1 MKRQGKILS
10 GILSLAMIIGLIPS
24 TVFADTTVYTA
35 GTYMGTSTV
44 KADED
49 NDFDDYELTL
59 ALEVDEAGIIQ
70 GLNVTPEITGRNKKY
85 VNRALTGEVLDA
97 ETPEETGI
105 ISQVTGKSVDTAMTM
120 EMDAVSS
127 ATCSSA
133 AMKDAVHQ
141 AAAAAAATKTVTKS
155 VDTVALAEA
164 IESAKTAEA
173 PDANAYTEESIK
185 AYNESVAAAIE
196 SAQAVLDAAESQE
209 AVDAANAAL
218 NEALAKAKES
228 LVEKD
233 AVFVTMNI
241 PFADY
246 YASEG
251 VTDYV
256 DIVTTATSNKFAS
269 TTGLAKGTY
278 NNGESILGVTAPVK
292 MAASAYAELKDQI
305 TDSSAS
311 YYFTVLEEEP
321 AVYKELT
328 YAEGSYAFSAA
339 AGAAGDASSIT
350 VSEAYGSRYG
360 NYQIDLEGVLT
371 AGGVTINGETQTIS
385 GMILETSAGNFGL
398 ACLEN
403 YWLGTRVTDVEVAFS
418 AEGATVLTNHGG
430 LPFKQFAGLNGAT
443 VNGVKIIT
451 DKGIYNV
458 SCSVAL
464 KPYYTGT
471 VSAIQTGEKQITLK
485 GLPSDLENGRATVS
499 YSYQEE
505 GQRRPTTVKIAE
517 DAEIVNGVVE
527 TTEALDPERTY
538 TVTIASDN
546 YSDMTATVTV
556 ADQETYYVTMNVPF
570 DEYYAAEGVNDYVDV
585 VTTATSSKFK
595 GTTGLAKGTYNNGES
610 ILGVTAPVKMDRD
623 TYLKMLTAGAGE
635 SDDYYF
641 TNLEEEPAVFK
652 TLTLNE
658 DGSCSFSAAEGAA
671 GDASSITVS
680 EAYSSRYGN
689 YQIDLEGVLTAGGVT
704 INGETQTISGMIL
717 ETSAGNFGLAC
728 LENYWL
734 GTRVTDVEVAFS
746 AEGATVLT
754 NHGGLPFKQFAGLNG
769 ATVNGVKIITDKG
782 IYNVSCSVALK
793 PYYTGTVSAIQTGE
807 KQITLKGLPSD
818 LENGRATVSYSY
830 QEEGQRRP
838 TTVKIAEDAEI
849 VNGVVET
856 TEALDPERTY
866 TVTIASDNYSDMTA
880 TVKVPDQEAYY
891 VTMNVPF
898 DEYYAAEG
906 VNDYV
911 DVVTTATTSKF
922 KGTTGLAKGTYN
934 NGESILGVTAPVKMD
949 RDTYL
954 KMLMAG
960 TVETDDYYFTDLG
973 EEPAV
978 YKTLTLNEDGSC
990 SFSAAEGAAGDA
1002 SSITV
1007 SEAYSSRYGNYQ
1019 IDLEGVLTAGGV
1031 TINGETQT
1039 ISGMILETS
1048 AGNFGLACLEN
1059 YWLGTRVTDVEVAF
1073 SAEGATVLTNHGGL
1087 PFKQFAGL
1095 NGATVNGVKIITDKG
1110 IYNVS
1115 CSVAL
1120 KPYYTGTINA
1130 IQTGDNTILM
1140 RGLPSD
1146 LQNGKATV
1154 SYSYREEGQRR
1165 PTTVMIANAADIA
1178 DGVITTDT
1186 AIDPAY
1192 TYTVTIDS
1200 DNYSPMST
1208 TLILSNQETY
1218 YVTMNVPFTE
1228 YYAAEGTTQSVDIVT
1243 TATAN
1248 KFKGTT
1254 GLAKGTYNNGESILG
1269 VTTPVKMD
1277 KDTFMKVVGLG
1288 AADTENYYYTILDE
1302 EPAVY
1307 KTLTISEDGTYSF
1320 GAAEGTA
1327 GDASSITVSEAY
1339 SSRYGNYQIDLQ
1351 GVLTAGGVTINGE
1364 TQTISG
1370 MILETSAGNF
1380 GLACLENFW
1389 LGTRVTDV
1397 EVAFSAEGA
1406 PVMTNHGGLPFKQF
1420 AGLNGATVNGVK
1432 IITDKGIYNVP
1443 CGVALKPYFTGTVT
1457 AAAENNGQVSVSG
1470 LPENIDNAVMSVY
1483 YTEGTGRNRTTVYA
1497 AENVPVQEGKADMTN
1512 GLIGGKDYT
1521 VTINSD
1527 NYSTITAPNTVT
1539 GVALTE
1545 LSDDGKTIKVSN
1557 LADDLENPTVTL
1569 TYTNS
1574 DKETVTAVEN
1584 AALKDGAAELQRKLD
1599 GGVEYQVV
1607 INSENRNP
1615 VNGVSVSVPVTI
1627 TSAEITEGSK
1637 EDVKIVCN
1645 RLFDDFTG
1653 IRLDGKDL
1661 DSANYKAV
1669 SGSTEVTF
1677 AGEYTSTLA
1686 KGVHNVEFLYK
1697 DGSSVPTTLTVNE
1710 SKPADEQKPGDTSD
1724 DEKKGESKSESD
1736 PKSTSDKS
1744 SGAKS
1749 GSSSGSS
1756 SGSGSGKGSGSSSGS
1771 SSSASGAKT
1780 GDRSNAAAWAGILLA
1795 AVIAGIGAVIFR
1807 RKKAS
1812 N

>member
-1 MKRQGKILS
+1 M
-10 GILSLAMIIGLIPS
+10 
-24 TVFADTTVYTA
+24 
-35 GTYMGTSTV
+35 
-44 KADED
+44 
-49 NDFDDYELTL
+49 
-59 ALEVDEAGIIQ
+59 
-70 GLNVTPEITGRNKKY
+70 
-85 VNRALTGEVLDA
+85 
-97 ETPEETGI
+97 
-105 ISQVTGKSVDTAMTM
+105 
-120 EMDAVSS
+120 
-127 ATCSSA
+127 
-133 AMKDAVHQ
+133 
-141 AAAAAAATKTVTKS
+141 
-155 VDTVALAEA
+155 
-164 IESAKTAEA
+164 
-173 PDANAYTEESIK
+173 
-185 AYNESVAAAIE
+185 
-196 SAQAVLDAAESQE
+196 
-209 AVDAANAAL
+209 
-218 NEALAKAKES
+218 
-228 LVEKD
+228 
-233 AVFVTMNI
+233 
-241 PFADY
+241 
-246 YASEG
+246 
-251 VTDYV
+251 
-256 DIVTTATSNKFAS
+256 
-269 TTGLAKGTY
+269 
-278 NNGESILGVTAPVK
+278 
-292 MAASAYAELKDQI
+292 
-305 TDSSAS
+305 
-311 YYFTVLEEEP
+311 
-321 AVYKELT
+321 
-328 YAEGSYAFSAA
+328 
-339 AGAAGDASSIT
+339 
-350 VSEAYGSRYG
+350 
-360 NYQIDLEGVLT
+360 
-371 AGGVTINGETQTIS
+371 
-385 GMILETSAGNFGL
+385 
-398 ACLEN
+398 
-403 YWLGTRVTDVEVAFS
+403 
-418 AEGATVLTNHGG
+418 
-430 LPFKQFAGLNGAT
+430 
-443 VNGVKIIT
+443 
-451 DKGIYNV
+451 
-458 SCSVAL
+458 AL

-471 VSAIQTGEKQITLK
+471 VSAIQTGEKAIMLK
-485 GLPSDLENGRATVS
+485 GLPSDLENGKATVS
-499 YSYQEE
+499 YSFQEE

-635 SDDYYF
+635 S
-641 TNLEEEPAVFK
+641 
-652 TLTLNE
+652 
-658 DGSCSFSAAEGAA
+658 
-671 GDASSITVS
+671 
-680 EAYSSRYGN
+680 
-689 YQIDLEGVLTAGGVT
+689 
-704 INGETQTISGMIL
+704 
-717 ETSAGNFGLAC
+717 
-728 LENYWL
+728 
-734 GTRVTDVEVAFS
+734 
-746 AEGATVLT
+746 
-754 NHGGLPFKQFAGLNG
+754 
-769 ATVNGVKIITDKG
+769 
-782 IYNVSCSVALK
+782 
-793 PYYTGTVSAIQTGE
+793 
-807 KQITLKGLPSD
+807 
-818 LENGRATVSYSY
+818 
-830 QEEGQRRP
+830 
-838 TTVKIAEDAEI
+838 
-849 VNGVVET
+849 
-856 TEALDPERTY
+856 
-866 TVTIASDNYSDMTA
+866 
-880 TVKVPDQEAYY
+880 
-891 VTMNVPF
+891 
-898 DEYYAAEG
+898 
-906 VNDYV
+906 
-911 DVVTTATTSKF
+911 
-922 KGTTGLAKGTYN
+922 
-934 NGESILGVTAPVKMD
+934 
-949 RDTYL
+949 
-954 KMLMAG
+954 
-960 TVETDDYYFTDLG
+960 DDYYFTDLG

-1497 AENVPVQEGKADMTN
+1497 AENVPVEGGKADMTN